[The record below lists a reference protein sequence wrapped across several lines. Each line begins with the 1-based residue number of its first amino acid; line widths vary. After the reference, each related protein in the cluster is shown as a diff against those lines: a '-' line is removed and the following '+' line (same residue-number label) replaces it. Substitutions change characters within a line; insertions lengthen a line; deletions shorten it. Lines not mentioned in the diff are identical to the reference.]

1 MPLDPVSVTR
11 AVFERF
17 GNADVPAILELLDD
31 RVLIEFYG
39 PPVIPYA
46 GIYNGRA
53 EAQRFFETVLGSVD
67 IHQFEP
73 QQFLCDGRMVTVTGD
88 LHLTARPTAR
98 SFRSAFAH
106 VITVADGRW
115 LRFRDFMDTAAA
127 AAAFGDATYKPP
139 RQAVR

>member
-1 MPLDPVSVTR
+1 MLTDPVDVTR

-17 GNADVPAILELLDD
+17 GNKDVPAILELLDQQV
-31 RVLIEFYG
+31 RVEFYG

-46 GIYNGRA
+46 GTYDGKT
-53 EAQRFFETVLGSVD
+53 EARRFFETVLSSVE

-73 QQFLCDGRMVTVTGD
+73 QQFLCDGDVVTVTGD
-88 LHLTARPTAR
+88 LHLTARSTGR

-115 LRFRDFMDTAAA
+115 LRFRDFMDTAVAA
-127 AAAFGDATYKPP
+127 EAFGGSHP
-139 RQAVR
+139 